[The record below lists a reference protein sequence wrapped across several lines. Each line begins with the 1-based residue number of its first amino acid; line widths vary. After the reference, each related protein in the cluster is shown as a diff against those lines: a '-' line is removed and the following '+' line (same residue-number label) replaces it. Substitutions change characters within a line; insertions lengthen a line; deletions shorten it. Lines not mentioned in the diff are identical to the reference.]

1 VHFLTDEFEKS
12 VVPLLSVPDGFSP
25 LQYLARYSAQ
35 AGKKRE
41 LEKRCLKG
49 IRQDIIYA
57 DAEDAFAALST
68 LLGTH
73 TYFFNEQYHPQTFPP
88 FFCGF
93 FG

>member
-1 VHFLTDEFEKS
+1 MTDEFEKS
-12 VVPLLSVPDGFSP
+12 VVPLLSVPDGVSA
-25 LQYLARYSAQ
+25 LQYLVRYSVR
-35 AGKKRE
+35 AGRKKE

-73 TYFFNEQYHPQTFPP
+73 TYFFNERYSHQISLLFDL
-88 FFCGF
+88 